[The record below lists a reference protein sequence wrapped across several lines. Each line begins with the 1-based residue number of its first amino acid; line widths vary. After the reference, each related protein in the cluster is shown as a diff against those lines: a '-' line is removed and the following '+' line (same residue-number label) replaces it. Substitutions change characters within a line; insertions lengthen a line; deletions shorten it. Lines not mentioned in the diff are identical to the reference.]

1 MLRCECKREKFVPKK
16 AITSLVMGSHCL
28 HPRVTKIWIFHQL
41 FKIFQERITMLIELE
56 YWVSTY
62 FNPAS
67 AGRITTIAEA
77 NLKIHFRADP
87 SILGWVLCVLGCRL
101 VSSEGRFFPLQ
112 CWWLGCQV
120 SGAVT
125 WYKSNEVQGVVFQL
139 YSEIPLAGIPAQH
152 SDWVWEKDKCCA
164 WNVGILI

>member
-1 MLRCECKREKFVPKK
+1 MLKCECKREKFGPKNVL
-16 AITSLVMGSHCL
+16 ASLVVGSHCL
-28 HPRVTKIWIFHQL
+28 YPGVTKIWILHQL
-41 FKIFQERITMLIELE
+41 FKIFQERITMHVELV

-67 AGRITTIAEA
+67 ARMITAIAEA
-77 NLKIHFRADP
+77 NLKIHFRVGLP
-87 SILGWVLCVLGCRL
+87 ILGSMPCVLQC
-101 VSSEGRFFPLQ
+101 SWEGRFFPLQ
-112 CWWLGCQV
+112 WWWLGCQV

-125 WYKSNEVQGVVFQL
+125 CCFHMSNKVQGVVFQL